1 MAGRIRT
8 DDVARVRDAAGIA
21 EVVGDHVT
29 LRPAGGGSLK
39 GLCPFHEERSPSFH
53 VTPAKG
59 LYHCFGCQ
67 VGGDVIDFLERIE
80 HLTFQEAVEK
90 LAARFGIELQY
101 EETSTGARRPQG
113 ERTRLLEAH
122 RVAAAY
128 YAEQLGSAEAVVGRR
143 FLDERGF
150 DADAAAHFGV
160 GFAPNSWDALTRH
173 LRSKGFSDR
182 ELTVGGL
189 SKEGQRG
196 LIDRFR
202 GRLVWPIR
210 DITGDVIGFGARKL
224 LDDDQGPKYLNTSET
239 PIYRKGQ
246 VLYGIDLAKRAISQ
260 QRKAVIVEGYTDV
273 MACHLAGVETA
284 IATCGTAF
292 GTDHIK
298 VLRRLLMDNDTFGG
312 QVIFTF
318 DGDAAGQKAAMRAFA
333 DDQRFVAQTFVAVEP
348 NGLDPC
354 ELRQKQGDAAVASL
368 VDKSVPLFEFAIR
381 SVLAGHDL
389 DQPAGRVAALR
400 AAAPVVAQ
408 IRDQSLRPEYARSLA
423 GWLGMEVKPV
433 LDAVSQAHR
442 SVKQQSRK
450 PTAPA
455 RGDEGATAT
464 AQATAKPSVPRPEPG
479 DRRLTGPRELL
490 KLAVQHPARLD
501 ASFDELPADLFG
513 HPAYIEVRRTIESA
527 GGVAK
532 ADQHWLNRLSDAAS
546 DDTVRSILNELAVEP
561 IQVEEVALDRYATE
575 QLGRARER
583 VLTLQ
588 IDQLRS
594 RMQRLESEDPGAHAE
609 VFGELVTLEAARRK
623 IHEESFGV
631 D

>member
-1 MAGRIRT
+1 MAGRIRN
-8 DDVARVRDAAGIA
+8 DDVARVRDMAGIA

-90 LAARFGIELQY
+90 LAGRFGVDLRY
-101 EETSTGARRPQG
+101 EDSGAGPRRPQG

-122 RVAAAY
+122 KAAAAY
-128 YAEQLGSAEAVVGRR
+128 YAEQLTSAEAVVGRQ

-150 DADAAAHFGV
+150 DAAAAAHFGV

-173 LRSKGFSDR
+173 LRSKGFTDR

-196 LIDRFR
+196 MIDRFR

-210 DITGDVIGFGARKL
+210 DITGETIGFGARKL
-224 LDDDQGPKYLNTSET
+224 LEEDQGPKYLNTSET
-239 PIYRKGQ
+239 PIYRKSQ
-246 VLYGIDLAKRAISQ
+246 VLYGIDLAKRSIAQ

-273 MACHLAGVETA
+273 MACHLAGIETA

-292 GTDHIK
+292 GGDHVKI
-298 VLRRLLMDNDTFGG
+298 LRRLLMDNDTFGG

-318 DGDAAGQKAAMRAFA
+318 DGDAAGKKAAMRAFE
-333 DDQRFVAQTFVAVEP
+333 DDQRFVAQTFVAVESH
-348 NGLDPC
+348 GLDPC
-354 ELRQKQGDAAVASL
+354 ELRQKQGDAAVAAL
-368 VDKSVPLFEFAIR
+368 VDKPVPLFEFAIR
-381 SVLAGHDL
+381 SVLSGHDL
-389 DQPAGRVAALR
+389 EQPAGRVAALR
-400 AAAPVVAQ
+400 AAAPLVAQ

-423 GWLGMEVKPV
+423 GWLGLEVKPV
-433 LDAVSQAHR
+433 QDAVTQAHR
-442 SVKQQSRK
+442 ALKQQPRPSASARSGEGE
-450 PTAPA
+450 PGADAPKA
-455 RGDEGATAT
+455 
-464 AQATAKPSVPRPEPG
+464 VPRPDPQ
-479 DRRLTGPRELL
+479 DRRLAGPRELL
-490 KLAVQHPARLD
+490 KLAVQHPDKLD
-501 ASFDELPADLFG
+501 ATFDELPANMFS
-513 HPAYIEVRRTIESA
+513 HPAYVQVRSIIGTV
-527 GGVAK
+527 GGVASED
-532 ADQHWLNRLSDAAS
+532 ASWMQRLSDAAP
-546 DDTVRSILNELAVEP
+546 DDSVRSVINELAVEP
-561 IQVEEVALDRYATE
+561 IQVDESTLDRYARE

-588 IDQLRS
+588 IDELRS
-594 RMQRLESEDPGAHAE
+594 KMQRLESEDPAAHSA
-609 VFGELVTLEAARRK
+609 VFADLVTLEAKRRK
-623 IHEESFGV
+623 IHDDSLGDE
-631 D
+631 

>member
-1 MAGRIRT
+1 MAGRIRN
-8 DDVARVRDAAGIA
+8 DDVARVRDMAGIA

-90 LAARFGIELQY
+90 LAARFGVELHY
-101 EETSTGARRPQG
+101 EETGGGPRRPQG

-122 RVAAAY
+122 RAAAAF
-128 YAEQLGSAEAVVGRR
+128 YAEQLSGPEAVVGRR

-150 DADAAAHFGV
+150 DAAAAAHFGV
-160 GFAPNSWDALTRH
+160 GVAPNTWDALTRH
-173 LRSKGFSDR
+173 LRTKGFTDR

-210 DITGDVIGFGARKL
+210 DISGDVIGFGARKL
-224 LDDDQGPKYLNTSET
+224 LDEDQGPKYLNTPET
-239 PIYRKGQ
+239 PIYRKSQ

-260 QRKAVIVEGYTDV
+260 QRRAVIVEGYTDV

-284 IATCGTAF
+284 VATCGTAF
-292 GTDHIK
+292 GSDHIK

-312 QVIFTF
+312 QVVFTF
-318 DGDAAGQKAAMRAFA
+318 DGDAAGQKAAMRAFE

-348 NGLDPC
+348 HGLDPC
-354 ELRQKQGDAAVASL
+354 ELRQQHGDDAVKNL
-368 VDKSVPLFEFAIR
+368 VDKPVPLFEFAIR
-381 SVLAGHDL
+381 SVLSGHDL
-389 DQPAGRVAALR
+389 NQPAGRVAALR

-408 IRDQSLRPEYARSLA
+408 IRDHSLRPEYARSLA

-433 LDAVSQAHR
+433 IDAVGQAHR
-442 SVKQQSRK
+442 AQKQRHAASGSATSV
-450 PTAPA
+450 PA
-455 RGDEGATAT
+455 AEAGQP
-464 AQATAKPSVPRPEPG
+464 QAVPRPDPHE
-479 DRRLTGPRELL
+479 RRLAGPRELL
-490 KLAVQHPARLD
+490 KLAVQYPERLD
-501 ASFDELPADLFG
+501 ASFDELPAGMFS
-513 HPAYIEVRRTIESA
+513 HPAYVQVRTTIATA
-527 GGVAK
+527 GGVATVDD
-532 ADQHWLNRLSDAAS
+532 AWMHRLTDAAP
-546 DDTVRSILNELAVEP
+546 DDSVRSILNELAVEP
-561 IQVEEVALDRYATE
+561 IQVAESALDRYARE

-583 VLTLQ
+583 VLSLK
-588 IDQLRS
+588 IDELRS
-594 RMQRLESEDPGAHAE
+594 RMQRLESEDPQAHGE
-609 VFGELVTLEAARRK
+609 VFGELVALEAQRRQ
-623 IHEESFGV
+623 IREESFGG

>member
-1 MAGRIRT
+1 MAGRIRN
-8 DDVARVRDAAGIA
+8 DDVARVRDMAGIA

-90 LAARFGIELQY
+90 LAARFGIELRY
-101 EETSTGARRPQG
+101 EDSGAGPRRPQG

-122 RVAAAY
+122 KAAAAY
-128 YAEQLGSAEAVVGRR
+128 YAEQLSSPEAVVGRQ

-150 DADAAAHFGV
+150 DAAAAAHFGV

-196 LIDRFR
+196 MIDRFR

-210 DITGDVIGFGARKL
+210 DITGETIGFGARKL
-224 LDDDQGPKYLNTSET
+224 LEDDQGPKYLNTAET
-239 PIYRKGQ
+239 PIYRKSQ
-246 VLYGIDLAKRAISQ
+246 VLYGIDLAKRAIAQ

-273 MACHLAGVETA
+273 MACHLAGIETA

-292 GTDHIK
+292 GGDHIK
-298 VLRRLLMDNDTFGG
+298 ILRRLLMDNDTFGG

-318 DGDAAGQKAAMRAFA
+318 DGDAAGQKAAMRAFE
-333 DDQRFVAQTFVAVEP
+333 DDQRFVAQTFVAVEQ

-354 ELRQKQGDAAVASL
+354 ELRQKHGDAAVVAL
-368 VDKSVPLFEFAIR
+368 VEKAVPLFEFAIR

-389 DQPAGRVAALR
+389 EQPAGRVAALR

-423 GWLGMEVKPV
+423 GWLGMEIKPV
-433 LDAVSQAHR
+433 QEAVSQANR
-442 SVKQQSRK
+442 SLKQQARQPVPQPASGE
-450 PTAPA
+450 TAAPA
-455 RGDEGATAT
+455 P
-464 AQATAKPSVPRPEPG
+464 QAVPRPDPN
-479 DRRLTGPRELL
+479 DRRLAGPRELL
-490 KLAVQHPARLD
+490 KLAVQHPGKLD
-501 ASFDELPADLFG
+501 ASFDELPADLFS
-513 HPAYIEVRRTIESA
+513 HPAYVQVRTIISTV
-527 GGVAK
+527 GGVSS
-532 ADQHWLNRLSDAAS
+532 ADTVWMNRLRDAAP
-546 DDTVRSILNELAVEP
+546 DDSVRSIINELAVEP
-561 IQVEEVALDRYATE
+561 IQVQEQTLDRYARE

-588 IDQLRS
+588 IDELRS
-594 RMQRLESEDPGAHAE
+594 KMQRLESEDPAAHAA
-609 VFGELVTLEAARRK
+609 VFAELVSLEAQRRQ
-623 IHEESFGV
+623 IREESFGGE
-631 D
+631 

>member
-1 MAGRIRT
+1 MAGRIRP
-8 DDVARVRDAAGIA
+8 DDIARVRDAAGIA

-90 LAARFGIELQY
+90 LAARFNVELHY
-101 EETSTGARRPQG
+101 EETSTGSRRPQG

-122 RVAAAY
+122 RVAAQF
-128 YAEQLGSAEAVVGRR
+128 YADQLQGPEAVVGRR

-150 DADAAAHFGV
+150 DAAAAAHFGV
-160 GFAPNSWDALTRH
+160 GYAPNSWDALTKH
-173 LRSKGFSDR
+173 LRGKGFTDR

-189 SKEGQRG
+189 AKEGQRG

-202 GRLVWPIR
+202 GRLMWPIR
-210 DITGDVIGFGARKL
+210 DITGDTIGFGARRL
-224 LDDDQGPKYLNTSET
+224 LDDDQGPKYLNTPES
-239 PIYRKGQ
+239 PIYRKSQ

-260 QRKAVIVEGYTDV
+260 QRKAVVVEGYTDV

-292 GTDHIK
+292 GSDHIK
-298 VLRRLLMDNDTFGG
+298 LPRRLLMDSDTFGG
-312 QVIFTF
+312 QVVFTF
-318 DGDAAGQKAAMRAFA
+318 DGDAAGRKAAMRAFA
-333 DDQRFVAQTFVAVEP
+333 DEQRFVAQTFVAVEP
-348 NGLDPC
+348 HGLDPC
-354 ELRQKQGDAAVASL
+354 ELRQQQGDAAVAAL
-368 VDKSVPLFEFAIR
+368 VDRPVPLFEFAIR
-381 SVLAGHDL
+381 SVLAEHDL
-389 DQPAGRVAALR
+389 EQPAGRVAALR

-423 GWLGMEVKPV
+423 GWLGMEVPPV
-433 LDAVSQAHR
+433 LDAVAQAHR
-442 SVKQQSRK
+442 QLKQRPTQSG
-450 PTAPA
+450 AASAEPA
-455 RGDEGATAT
+455 STTPQG
-464 AQATAKPSVPRPEPG
+464 VPRPDPS
-479 DRRLTGPRELL
+479 DRRLVGPRELL
-490 KLAVQHPARLD
+490 KLAVQQPSVVGAG
-501 ASFDELPADLFG
+501 FDELPAELFG
-513 HPAYIEVRRTIESA
+513 HPGYVAVCNAIIAA
-527 GGVAK
+527 GGVSS
-532 ADQHWLNRLSDAAS
+532 ADGQWLPRVSAAAA
-546 DDTVRSILNELAVEP
+546 DDSVRSLVTELAVEP
-561 IQVEEVALDRYATE
+561 IQVSDAALDRYAKE

-583 VLTLQ
+583 VLTRR
-588 IDQLRS
+588 IEELRS
-594 RMQRLESEDPGAHAE
+594 RMQRLESEDPVAQAE
-609 VFGELVTLEAARRK
+609 VFGELVDLENQRRK

>member
-1 MAGRIRT
+1 MAGRIRN
-8 DDVARVRDAAGIA
+8 DDVARVRDMAGIA

-90 LAARFGIELQY
+90 LAGRFGIELRY
-101 EETSTGARRPQG
+101 EETGAGPRRPQG

-122 RVAAAY
+122 RAAASY
-128 YAEQLGSAEAVVGRR
+128 YAEQLTSAEAVVGRQ

-150 DADAAAHFGV
+150 DAAAAAHFGV

-173 LRSKGFSDR
+173 LRSKGFTDR

-210 DITGDVIGFGARKL
+210 DITGETIGFGARKL
-224 LDDDQGPKYLNTSET
+224 LEDDQGPKYLNTSET
-239 PIYRKGQ
+239 PIYRKSQ
-246 VLYGIDLAKRAISQ
+246 VLYGIDLAKRAIAQ

-273 MACHLAGVETA
+273 MACHLAGIETA

-292 GTDHIK
+292 GGDHVKI
-298 VLRRLLMDNDTFGG
+298 LRRLLMDNDTFGG

-318 DGDAAGQKAAMRAFA
+318 DGDAAGQKAAMRAFE

-354 ELRQKQGDAAVASL
+354 ELRQKQGDAAVAAL
-368 VDKSVPLFEFAIR
+368 VDRPVPLFEFAIR
-381 SVLAGHDL
+381 SVLSGHDL
-389 DQPAGRVAALR
+389 EQPAGRVAALR

-433 LDAVSQAHR
+433 QDAVTQANR
-442 SVKQQSRK
+442 ALKQQSRQPAQTSPSAEK
-450 PTAPA
+450 AGPVAP
-455 RGDEGATAT
+455 
-464 AQATAKPSVPRPEPG
+464 QAVPRPDPH
-479 DRRLTGPRELL
+479 DRGLAGPRELL
-490 KLAVQHPARLD
+490 KLAVQHPDKLD
-501 ASFDELPADLFG
+501 ATFDELPASLFS
-513 HPAYIEVRRTIESA
+513 HPAYVQVRKIIATA
-527 GGVAK
+527 GGVAS
-532 ADQHWLNRLSDAAS
+532 ADSGWMRRLSEAAP
-546 DDTVRSILNELAVEP
+546 DDSVRSVINELAVEP
-561 IQVEEVALDRYATE
+561 IQVAEVTLDRYARE

-588 IDQLRS
+588 IDELRS
-594 RMQRLESEDPGAHAE
+594 RMQRLESEDPAGHAA
-609 VFGELVTLEAARRK
+609 VFAELVELEAKRRR
-623 IHEESFGV
+623 IREDSFGGE
-631 D
+631 

>member
-1 MAGRIRT
+1 MAGRIRN
-8 DDVARVRDAAGIA
+8 DDVARVRDMAGIA

-90 LAARFGIELQY
+90 LAGRFGVDLRY
-101 EETSTGARRPQG
+101 EDSGAGPRRPQG

-122 RVAAAY
+122 KAAAAY
-128 YAEQLGSAEAVVGRR
+128 YAEQLTSAEAVVGRQ

-150 DADAAAHFGV
+150 DAAAAAHFGV

-173 LRSKGFSDR
+173 LRSKGFTDR

-196 LIDRFR
+196 MIDRFR

-210 DITGDVIGFGARKL
+210 DITGETIGFGARKL
-224 LDDDQGPKYLNTSET
+224 LEDDQGPKYLNTSET
-239 PIYRKGQ
+239 PIYRKSQ
-246 VLYGIDLAKRAISQ
+246 VLYGIDLAKRSIAQ

-273 MACHLAGVETA
+273 MACHLAGIETA

-292 GTDHIK
+292 GGDHVKI
-298 VLRRLLMDNDTFGG
+298 LRRLLMDNDTFGG
-312 QVIFTF
+312 QVVFTF
-318 DGDAAGQKAAMRAFA
+318 DGDAAGKKAAMRAFE

-348 NGLDPC
+348 HGLDPC
-354 ELRQKQGDAAVASL
+354 ELRQKQGDAAVAAL
-368 VDKSVPLFEFAIR
+368 VDKPVPLFEFAIR
-381 SVLAGHDL
+381 SVLSGHDL
-389 DQPAGRVAALR
+389 EQPAGRVAALR
-400 AAAPVVAQ
+400 AAAPLVAQ

-423 GWLGMEVKPV
+423 GWLGMEVRPV
-433 LDAVSQAHR
+433 QDAVTQAHR
-442 SVKQQSRK
+442 ALKQQPRPSNSARSGEGE
-450 PTAPA
+450 PSADAPKA
-455 RGDEGATAT
+455 
-464 AQATAKPSVPRPEPG
+464 VPRPDPQ
-479 DRRLTGPRELL
+479 DRRLAGPRELL
-490 KLAVQHPARLD
+490 KLAVQHPGKLD
-501 ASFDELPADLFG
+501 STFDELPANMFS
-513 HPAYIEVRRTIESA
+513 HPAYVQVRSIIGTV
-527 GGVAK
+527 GGVASE
-532 ADQHWLNRLSDAAS
+532 DSTWMQRLSDAAP
-546 DDTVRSILNELAVEP
+546 DDSVRSVINELAVEP
-561 IQVEEVALDRYATE
+561 IQVDESTLDRYARE

-588 IDQLRS
+588 IDELRS
-594 RMQRLESEDPGAHAE
+594 RMQRLESEDPVAYSA
-609 VFGELVTLEAARRK
+609 VFADLVELEAKRRK
-623 IHEESFGV
+623 IHDDSLGGE
-631 D
+631 

>member
-1 MAGRIRT
+1 MAGRIRP

-90 LAARFGIELQY
+90 LAARFGVELQY

-122 RVAAAY
+122 RLAADF
-128 YAEQLGSAEAVVGRR
+128 YAGELQSPEAVVGRR

-150 DADAAAHFGV
+150 DAAAAAHFGV

-173 LRSKGFSDR
+173 LRAKGFTDR

-189 SKEGQRG
+189 AKEGQRG

-210 DITGDVIGFGARKL
+210 DISGDTIGFGARKL
-224 LDDDQGPKYLNTSET
+224 LEDDQGPKYLNTAET
-239 PIYRKGQ
+239 PIYRKSQ
-246 VLYGIDLAKRAISQ
+246 VLYGIDLAKRAIAQ

-292 GTDHIK
+292 GGDHVK
-298 VLRRLLMDNDTFGG
+298 VLRRLLMDSDTFGG
-312 QVIFTF
+312 QVVFTF
-318 DGDAAGQKAAMRAFA
+318 DGDAAGKKAAMRAFA
-333 DDQRFVAQTFVAVEP
+333 DDQRFVSQTFVAVEP

-354 ELRQKQGDAAVASL
+354 ELRQQQGDGAVVAL
-368 VDKSVPLFEFAIR
+368 VEKPVPLFEFAIR
-381 SVLAGHDL
+381 SVLTEHDL
-389 DQPAGRVAALR
+389 EQPAGRVAALR

-408 IRDQSLRPEYARSLA
+408 IRDRSLRPEYARSLA
-423 GWLGMEVKPV
+423 GWLGMEVQPV

-442 SVKQQSRK
+442 QLKQRPEAKATTSD
-450 PTAPA
+450 PA
-455 RGDEGATAT
+455 ETGAA
-464 AQATAKPSVPRPEPG
+464 AKQGVPRPDPA
-479 DRRLTGPRELL
+479 DRRLVGPRELL
-490 KLAVQHPARLD
+490 KLAVQYPTKVGA
-501 ASFDELPADLFG
+501 AFDELPADLFG
-513 HPAYIEVRRTIESA
+513 HPGYVAVCQAINEV
-527 GGVAK
+527 GGVASG
-532 ADQHWLNRLSDAAS
+532 ADRWMSRLSDAAP
-546 DDTVRSILNELAVEP
+546 DDSVRSLINELAVDP
-561 IQVEEVALDRYATE
+561 IQVPESALDRYARE

-583 VLTLQ
+583 VLTKQ
-588 IDQLRS
+588 IEELRS
-594 RMQRLESEDPGAHAE
+594 RMQRLQTEDPAAQGE
-609 VFGELVTLEAARRK
+609 VFSQLVTLEGERRK

>member
-1 MAGRIRT
+1 MAGRIRP

-90 LAARFGIELQY
+90 LAARFGIDLQY

-122 RVAAAY
+122 RVAAQF
-128 YAEQLGSAEAVVGRR
+128 YAEQLQSPEAVVGRR

-150 DADAAAHFGV
+150 DAAAAAHFGV

-173 LRSKGFSDR
+173 LRSKGFTDR
-182 ELTVGGL
+182 ELTVGGI

-210 DITGDVIGFGARKL
+210 DITGDTIGFGARKL
-224 LDDDQGPKYLNTSET
+224 LDEDQGPKYLNTAET
-239 PIYRKGQ
+239 PIYRKSQ

-292 GTDHIK
+292 GADHVK
-298 VLRRLLMDNDTFGG
+298 VLRRLLMDSDTFGG
-312 QVIFTF
+312 QVVFTF
-318 DGDAAGQKAAMRAFA
+318 DGDAAGKKAAMRAFA
-333 DDQRFVAQTFVAVEP
+333 DDQRFVSQTFVAVEP

-354 ELRQKQGDAAVASL
+354 ELRQKEGDGAVVAL
-368 VDKSVPLFEFAIR
+368 VEKPVPLFEFAIR
-381 SVLAGHDL
+381 SALAEHNL
-389 DQPAGRVAALR
+389 EQPAGRVAALH

-423 GWLGMEVKPV
+423 GWLGMEVQPV

-442 SVKQQSRK
+442 QLKQRRA
-450 PTAPA
+450 APA
-455 RGDEGATAT
+455 AAASGPPNAQTGAQTI
-464 AQATAKPSVPRPEPG
+464 PRPDPA
-479 DRRLTGPRELL
+479 DRRLVGPRELL
-490 KLAVQHPARLD
+490 KLAVQYPAKVGV
-501 ASFDELPADLFG
+501 AFDELPAELFG
-513 HPAYIEVRRTIESA
+513 HSGYVAVCQTIIDV
-527 GGVAK
+527 GGVASGP
-532 ADQHWLNRLSDAAS
+532 DRWMSRLSAAAA
-546 DDTVRSILNELAVEP
+546 DDGVRSLINELAVDP
-561 IQVEEVALDRYATE
+561 IQVPENALDRYARE

-583 VLTLQ
+583 VLTKQ
-588 IDQLRS
+588 IEELRS
-594 RMQRLESEDPGAHAE
+594 RMQRLQTEDPAAQSD
-609 VFGELVTLEAARRK
+609 VFSQLVTLEGERRK

>member
-1 MAGRIRT
+1 MAGRIRN
-8 DDVARVRDAAGIA
+8 DDVARVRDMAGIA

-90 LAARFGIELQY
+90 LAARFGVELRY
-101 EETSTGARRPQG
+101 EDSGAGPRRPQG

-122 RVAAAY
+122 KAAAAFY
-128 YAEQLGSAEAVVGRR
+128 SEQLSSAEAVVGRQ

-150 DADAAAHFGV
+150 DAAAAAHFGV

-173 LRSKGFSDR
+173 LRGMGFTDR

-196 LIDRFR
+196 MIDRFR

-210 DITGDVIGFGARKL
+210 DITGETIGFGARKL
-224 LDDDQGPKYLNTSET
+224 LEDDQGPKYLNTAET
-239 PIYRKGQ
+239 PIYRKSQ
-246 VLYGIDLAKRAISQ
+246 VLYGIDLAKRAIAQ

-273 MACHLAGVETA
+273 MACHLSGIETA

-292 GTDHIK
+292 GADHVKI
-298 VLRRLLMDNDTFGG
+298 LRRLLMDNDTFGG
-312 QVIFTF
+312 QVVFTF
-318 DGDAAGQKAAMRAFA
+318 DGDAAGQKAAMRAFE

-354 ELRQKQGDAAVASL
+354 ELRQKHGDAAVVAL
-368 VDKSVPLFEFAIR
+368 VDKPVPLFEFAIR
-381 SVLAGHDL
+381 SVLSGHDL
-389 DQPAGRVAALR
+389 EQPAGRVAALR

-423 GWLGMEVKPV
+423 GWLGMEIKPV
-433 LDAVSQAHR
+433 QDAVSQANR
-442 SVKQQSRK
+442 ALKQQARQPVPQAASGETVP
-450 PTAPA
+450 PTP
-455 RGDEGATAT
+455 
-464 AQATAKPSVPRPEPG
+464 QSVPRPDPSE
-479 DRRLTGPRELL
+479 RRLAGPRELL
-490 KLAVQHPARLD
+490 KLAVQHPSKLD
-501 ASFDELPADLFG
+501 ATFDELPADLFS
-513 HPAYIEVRRTIESA
+513 HPAYVQVKTIIA
-527 GGVAK
+527 TIGGVASEDGK
-532 ADQHWLNRLSDAAS
+532 WMQRLAEAAP
-546 DDTVRSILNELAVEP
+546 DDSVRSVINELAVEP
-561 IQVEEVALDRYATE
+561 IQVEESALDRYTRE
-575 QLGRARER
+575 QLGRARAR

-588 IDQLRS
+588 IDELRS
-594 RMQRLESEDPGAHAE
+594 KMQRLESEDPAAHAA
-609 VFGELVTLEAARRK
+609 VFAELVGLEAQRRQ
-623 IHEESFGV
+623 IREESVGG

>member
-8 DDVARVRDAAGIA
+8 DDVVRVRDAAGIA

-128 YAEQLGSAEAVVGRR
+128 YSEQLGSAEAVVGRR

-202 GRLVWPIR
+202 GRLMWPIR

-224 LDDDQGPKYLNTSET
+224 LEDDQGPKYLNTSET

-442 SVKQQSRK
+442 SVKQQSRQ
-450 PTAPA
+450 PAPQV
-455 RGDEGATAT
+455 RGDESGAAT
-464 AQATAKPSVPRPEPG
+464 AQPSMPRPEPG
-479 DRRLTGPRELL
+479 DRRLAGPRELL
-490 KLAVQHPARLD
+490 KLAVQHPGRLD
-501 ASFDELPADLFG
+501 VSFDELPADLFG

-532 ADQHWLNRLSDAAS
+532 ADQQWLNRLSDAAS

-561 IQVEEVALDRYATE
+561 IQVEEAALDRYATE

-583 VLTLQ
+583 VLTLK

-594 RMQRLESEDPGAHAE
+594 RMQRLESEDPGAHSE

>member
-1 MAGRIRT
+1 MAGRIRP

-122 RVAAAY
+122 RVAAQF
-128 YAEQLGSAEAVVGRR
+128 YAEQLQSPEAVVGRR

-150 DADAAAHFGV
+150 DAAAATHFGV

-173 LRSKGFSDR
+173 LRGKGFTDR
-182 ELTVGGL
+182 ELTVGGI

-210 DITGDVIGFGARKL
+210 DITGDTIGFGARKL
-224 LDDDQGPKYLNTSET
+224 LDEDQGPKYLNTAET
-239 PIYRKGQ
+239 PIYRKSQ

-284 IATCGTAF
+284 IATCGTSF
-292 GTDHIK
+292 GAEHVK
-298 VLRRLLMDNDTFGG
+298 VLRRLLMDSDTFGG
-312 QVIFTF
+312 QVVFTF
-318 DGDAAGQKAAMRAFA
+318 DGDAAGKKAAMRAFA
-333 DDQRFVAQTFVAVEP
+333 DDQRFVSQTFVAVEP

-354 ELRQKQGDAAVASL
+354 ELRQKEGDGAVVAL
-368 VDKSVPLFEFAIR
+368 VDKPVPLFEFAIR
-381 SVLAGHDL
+381 SALAEHDL
-389 DQPAGRVAALR
+389 EQPAGRVAALR

-423 GWLGMEVKPV
+423 GWLGMEVQPV

-442 SVKQQSRK
+442 QLKQRR
-450 PTAPA
+450 PA
-455 RGDEGATAT
+455 SAAAVSDSASTQTGSQG
-464 AQATAKPSVPRPEPG
+464 VPRPDPA
-479 DRRLTGPRELL
+479 DRRLVGPRELL
-490 KLAVQHPARLD
+490 KLAVQYPAKVGI
-501 ASFDELPADLFG
+501 AFDELPADLFG
-513 HPAYIEVRRTIESA
+513 HPGYVAVCLTIIEV
-527 GGVAK
+527 GGVASGS
-532 ADQHWLNRLSDAAS
+532 DRWMSRLSDAAA
-546 DDTVRSILNELAVEP
+546 DDSVRSLINELAVDP
-561 IQVEEVALDRYATE
+561 IQVPENALDRYARE

-583 VLTLQ
+583 VLTKQ
-588 IDQLRS
+588 IEELRS
-594 RMQRLESEDPGAHAE
+594 RMQRLQTEDPAAQSE
-609 VFGELVTLEAARRK
+609 VFSRLVTLEGERRK

>member
-1 MAGRIRT
+1 MAGRIRP

-90 LAARFGIELQY
+90 LAARFGVELRY

-122 RVAAAY
+122 RAAAEFY
-128 YAEQLGSAEAVVGRR
+128 EEQLQSAEAVVGRR

-150 DADAAAHFGV
+150 DAAAAARFGV
-160 GFAPNSWDALTRH
+160 GFAPNSWEALTRH
-173 LRSKGFSDR
+173 LRGRGFNDH

-189 SKEGQRG
+189 SREGQRG
-196 LIDRFR
+196 MIDRFR
-202 GRLVWPIR
+202 GRLMWPIR

-224 LDDDQGPKYLNTSET
+224 LEDDQGPKYLNTAET
-239 PIYRKGQ
+239 PIYRKSQ
-246 VLYGIDLAKRAISQ
+246 VLYGIDLAKRSISQ

-273 MACHLAGVETA
+273 MACHLAGVEAA

-292 GTDHIK
+292 GVEHIK

-312 QVIFTF
+312 QVVFTF

-354 ELRQKQGDAAVASL
+354 ELRQKQGDGAVVAL
-368 VDKSVPLFEFAIR
+368 VEKPVPLFEFAIR
-381 SVLAGHDL
+381 SVLAEHDL

-408 IRDQSLRPEYARSLA
+408 IRDRSLRPEYARSLA
-423 GWLGMEVKPV
+423 GWLGMEVSPV

-442 SVKQQSRK
+442 QVKQQRRPADSTTSDSAASAVSK
-450 PTAPA
+450 PT
-455 RGDEGATAT
+455 G
-464 AQATAKPSVPRPEPG
+464 VPRPDPA
-479 DRRLTGPRELL
+479 DRRLVGPRELL
-490 KLAVQHPARLD
+490 KLAVQYPMKVD
-501 ASFDELPADLFG
+501 AAFDDLAPELFG
-513 HPAYIEVRRTIESA
+513 HPGYVAVCQTIVDA
-527 GGVAK
+527 GGVAS
-532 ADQHWLNRLSDAAS
+532 ANDRWLSRLASVAS
-546 DDTVRSILNELAVEP
+546 DDSLRSIINELAVEP
-561 IQVEEVALDRYATE
+561 IQVPTTALDRYARE

-583 VLTLQ
+583 VLTKQ
-588 IDQLRS
+588 IEELRS
-594 RMQRLESEDPGAHAE
+594 KMQRLASEDPAAQAD
-609 VFGELVTLEAARRK
+609 VFSQLVVLEGKRRK

>member
-1 MAGRIRT
+1 MAGRIRN
-8 DDVARVRDAAGIA
+8 DDVARVRDLAGIA

-90 LAARFGIELQY
+90 LAGRFGIELHY
-101 EETSTGARRPQG
+101 EDSGAGPRRPQG

-122 RVAAAY
+122 KAAAAY
-128 YAEQLGSAEAVVGRR
+128 YSEQLSSAEAVVGRQ

-150 DADAAAHFGV
+150 DAAAAAHFGV

-173 LRSKGFSDR
+173 LRSKGFTDR

-210 DITGDVIGFGARKL
+210 DITGETIGFGARKL
-224 LDDDQGPKYLNTSET
+224 LEDDQGPKYLNTSET
-239 PIYRKGQ
+239 PIYRKSQ
-246 VLYGIDLAKRAISQ
+246 VLYGIDLAKRAIAQ

-292 GTDHIK
+292 GGDHVKI
-298 VLRRLLMDNDTFGG
+298 LRRLLMDNDTFGG

-318 DGDAAGQKAAMRAFA
+318 DGDAAGKKAAMRAFE

-354 ELRQKQGDAAVASL
+354 ELRQKRGDAAVAAL
-368 VDKSVPLFEFAIR
+368 VDRPVPLFEFAIR
-381 SVLAGHDL
+381 SVLSAHDL
-389 DQPAGRVAALR
+389 EQPAGRVAALR

-433 LDAVSQAHR
+433 QDAVMQANR
-442 SVKQQSRK
+442 ALKQQSRQ
-450 PTAPA
+450 PAQQVAPGNETESA
-455 RGDEGATAT
+455 AP
-464 AQATAKPSVPRPEPG
+464 QAVPRPDPN
-479 DRRLTGPRELL
+479 DRRLVGPRELL
-490 KLAVQHPARLD
+490 KLAVQHPDKLD
-501 ASFDELPADLFG
+501 ASFDELPASLFS
-513 HPAYIEVRRTIESA
+513 HPAYVQVRKTMAAA
-527 GGVAK
+527 GGVAG
-532 ADQHWLNRLSDAAS
+532 ADDGWMRRLSESAS
-546 DDTVRSILNELAVEP
+546 DDSVRSVINELAVEP
-561 IQVEEVALDRYATE
+561 IQVSELALDRYARE

-588 IDQLRS
+588 IDELRS
-594 RMQRLESEDPGAHAE
+594 KMQRLESEDPEAHSA
-609 VFGELVTLEAARRK
+609 VFAELVDLEARRRK
-623 IHEESFGV
+623 IREDSFGGE
-631 D
+631 

>member
-1 MAGRIRT
+1 MAGRIRN
-8 DDVARVRDAAGIA
+8 DDVARVRDMAGIA

-90 LAARFGIELQY
+90 LAGRFGIELRY
-101 EETSTGARRPQG
+101 EDSGAGPRRPQG

-122 RVAAAY
+122 KAASAY
-128 YAEQLGSAEAVVGRR
+128 YSEQLSSAEAVVGRQ

-150 DADAAAHFGV
+150 DAAAAAHFGV

-173 LRSKGFSDR
+173 LRSKGFTDR

-196 LIDRFR
+196 MIDRFR

-210 DITGDVIGFGARKL
+210 DITGETIGFGARKL
-224 LDDDQGPKYLNTSET
+224 LEDDQGPKYLNTAET
-239 PIYRKGQ
+239 PIYRKSQ
-246 VLYGIDLAKRAISQ
+246 VLYGIDLAKRAIAQ

-292 GTDHIK
+292 GGDHVKI
-298 VLRRLLMDNDTFGG
+298 LRRLLMDNDTFGG

-318 DGDAAGQKAAMRAFA
+318 DGDAAGRKAAMRAFE

-354 ELRQKQGDAAVASL
+354 ELRQKQGDAAVAAL
-368 VDKSVPLFEFAIR
+368 VDRPVPLFEFAIR
-381 SVLAGHDL
+381 GVLSGHDL
-389 DQPAGRVAALR
+389 EQPAGRIAALR

-433 LDAVSQAHR
+433 QEAVTQANR
-442 SVKQQSRK
+442 ALKQQSRQ
-450 PTAPA
+450 PTQQSAAAGDAEPAP
-455 RGDEGATAT
+455 
-464 AQATAKPSVPRPEPG
+464 QAVPRPDPQE
-479 DRRLTGPRELL
+479 RRLAGPRELL
-490 KLAVQHPARLD
+490 KLAVQHPDKLD
-501 ASFDELPADLFG
+501 GSFDELSAGLFS
-513 HPAYIEVRRTIESA
+513 HPAYVQVRKIIATA
-527 GGVAK
+527 GGVVS
-532 ADQHWLNRLSDAAS
+532 ADASWMRRLSEAAP
-546 DDTVRSILNELAVEP
+546 DDSVRSVINELAVEP
-561 IQVEEVALDRYATE
+561 IQVADGTLDRYARE

-588 IDQLRS
+588 IDELRS
-594 RMQRLESEDPGAHAE
+594 KMQRLESQDPAAHSA
-609 VFGELVTLEAARRK
+609 VFAELVTLEAKRRK
-623 IHEESFGV
+623 IREDSLGG

>member
-1 MAGRIRT
+1 MAGRIRP
-8 DDVARVRDAAGIA
+8 DDVARVRDAAGIT

-29 LRPAGGGSLK
+29 LRPAGGGSFK

-90 LAARFGIELQY
+90 LAARFGVELRY
-101 EETSTGARRPQG
+101 EDTSTGARRPQG

-122 RVAAAY
+122 RAAAEF
-128 YAEQLGSAEAVVGRR
+128 YAEQLQSAEAVVGRR

-150 DADAAAHFGV
+150 DAAAAARFGV
-160 GFAPNSWDALTRH
+160 GYAPNSWDALTRH
-173 LRSKGFSDR
+173 LRGRGFNDR

-189 SKEGQRG
+189 SREGQRG

-224 LDDDQGPKYLNTSET
+224 LDDDQGPKYLNTAET
-239 PIYRKGQ
+239 PIYRKSQ
-246 VLYGIDLAKRAISQ
+246 VLYGIDLAKRAIAQ

-273 MACHLAGVETA
+273 MACHLAGVDTA

-292 GTDHIK
+292 GVDHIK

-312 QVIFTF
+312 QVVFTF

-354 ELRQKQGDAAVASL
+354 ELRQKQGDAAVVAL
-368 VDKSVPLFEFAIR
+368 VEKPVPLFEFAIR
-381 SVLAGHDL
+381 SVLAEHDL
-389 DQPAGRVAALR
+389 NQPAGRVAALR

-408 IRDQSLRPEYARSLA
+408 IRDRSLRPEYARSLA
-423 GWLGMEVKPV
+423 GWLGMEVPPV
-433 LDAVSQAHR
+433 LDAVAQAHR
-442 SVKQQSRK
+442 QQKQQRR
-450 PTAPA
+450 PTEAA
-455 RGDEGATAT
+455 ATDVAS
-464 AQATAKPSVPRPEPG
+464 ADPSKLQGVPRPDPA
-479 DRRLTGPRELL
+479 DRRLVGPREVL
-490 KLAVQHPARLD
+490 KLAVQYPAKVGE
-501 ASFDELPADLFG
+501 AFDGLTPDLFG
-513 HPAYIEVRRTIESA
+513 HPGYVAVCQTIVDA
-527 GGVAK
+527 GGVAS
-532 ADQHWLNRLSDAAS
+532 ANDRWLSRLATAAS
-546 DDTVRSILNELAVEP
+546 DDSVRSIINELAVEP
-561 IQVEEVALDRYATE
+561 IQVPDAALDRYARE

-583 VLTLQ
+583 VLTKQ
-588 IDQLRS
+588 IEELRS
-594 RMQRLESEDPGAHAE
+594 KMQRLETEDPAAQAD
-609 VFGELVTLEAARRK
+609 VFSQLVVLEGERRK

>member
-1 MAGRIRT
+1 MAGRIRN
-8 DDVARVRDAAGIA
+8 DDVARVRDLAGIA

-90 LAARFGIELQY
+90 LAGRFGVELRY
-101 EETSTGARRPQG
+101 EDSGAGPRRPQG

-122 RVAAAY
+122 KVAAAY
-128 YAEQLGSAEAVVGRR
+128 YAEQLSSAEAVVGRQ
-143 FLDERGF
+143 FLGERGF
-150 DADAAAHFGV
+150 DPAAAAHFGV

-173 LRSKGFSDR
+173 LRSQGFTDR

-210 DITGDVIGFGARKL
+210 DITGETIGFGARKL
-224 LDDDQGPKYLNTSET
+224 LEDDQGPKYLNTSET
-239 PIYRKGQ
+239 PIYRKSQ
-246 VLYGIDLAKRAISQ
+246 VLYGIDLAKRSIAQ

-273 MACHLAGVETA
+273 MACHLAGIETA

-292 GTDHIK
+292 GGDHVKI
-298 VLRRLLMDNDTFGG
+298 LRRLLMDNDTFGG
-312 QVIFTF
+312 QVVFTF
-318 DGDAAGQKAAMRAFA
+318 DGDAAGRKAAMRAFE

-348 NGLDPC
+348 HGLDPC
-354 ELRQKQGDAAVASL
+354 ELRQKQGDAAVAAL
-368 VDKSVPLFEFAIR
+368 VDKPVPLFEFAIR
-381 SVLAGHDL
+381 SVLSGHDL
-389 DQPAGRVAALR
+389 EQPTGRVAALR
-400 AAAPVVAQ
+400 AAAPLVAQ

-433 LDAVSQAHR
+433 QDAVTQAHR
-442 SVKQQSRK
+442 ALKQQVRSSS
-450 PTAPA
+450 P
-455 RGDEGATAT
+455 
-464 AQATAKPSVPRPEPG
+464 AKPADDGSASEAPKAVTRPDPA
-479 DRRLTGPRELL
+479 DRRLVGPRELL
-490 KLAVQHPARLD
+490 KLAVQHPDKLD
-501 ASFDELPADLFG
+501 GTFDELPANMFS
-513 HPAYIEVRRTIESA
+513 HPAYVQVRTIIGTV
-527 GGVAK
+527 GGVVS
-532 ADQHWLNRLSDAAS
+532 ADGTWMQRLSNAAP
-546 DDTVRSILNELAVEP
+546 DDSVRSVINELAVEP
-561 IQVEEVALDRYATE
+561 IQVAESTLDRYARE

-588 IDQLRS
+588 IDELRS
-594 RMQRLESEDPGAHAE
+594 KMQRLESEDPEAHSA
-609 VFGELVTLEAARRK
+609 VFAELVTLEAQRRK
-623 IHEESFGV
+623 IHEDSLGGE
-631 D
+631 

>member
-1 MAGRIRT
+1 MAGRIRP

-21 EVVGDHVT
+21 EVVADHVT

-122 RVAAAY
+122 RTAAAF
-128 YAEQLGSAEAVVGRR
+128 YAEQMQSPEAVVGRR

-150 DADAAAHFGV
+150 DAAAAAHFGV

-173 LRSKGFSDR
+173 LRGKGFTDR

-189 SKEGQRG
+189 AKEGQRG

-202 GRLVWPIR
+202 GRLIWPIR
-210 DITGDVIGFGARKL
+210 DISGDTIGFGARKL
-224 LDDDQGPKYLNTSET
+224 LEDDQGPKYLNTSET
-239 PIYRKGQ
+239 PIYRKSQ

-292 GTDHIK
+292 GADHVK
-298 VLRRLLMDNDTFGG
+298 VLRRLLMDSDTFGG
-312 QVIFTF
+312 QVVFTF
-318 DGDAAGQKAAMRAFA
+318 DGDAAGKKAAMRAFA

-354 ELRQKQGDAAVASL
+354 ELRQRQGDGAVVSL
-368 VDKSVPLFEFAIR
+368 VEKPVPLFEFAIR
-381 SVLAGHDL
+381 SVLGEHDL
-389 DQPAGRVAALR
+389 EQPAGRVAALR

-423 GWLGMEVKPV
+423 GWLGMEVQPV
-433 LDAVSQAHR
+433 VDAVSQAHR
-442 SVKQQSRK
+442 QLKQRPQTRS
-450 PTAPA
+450 
-455 RGDEGATAT
+455 TAT
-464 AQATAKPSVPRPEPG
+464 DGASAAPVASGVPRPDPA
-479 DRRLTGPRELL
+479 DRRLVGPRELL
-490 KLAVQHPARLD
+490 KLAVQYPTKVGA
-501 ASFDELPADLFG
+501 AFDRLPADLFG
-513 HPAYIEVRRTIESA
+513 HPGYVAVCQTIIDV
-527 GGVAK
+527 GGVASGP
-532 ADQHWLNRLSDAAS
+532 DQWMSRLSAAAP
-546 DDTVRSILNELAVEP
+546 DDSVRSILNELAVEP
-561 IQVEEVALDRYATE
+561 IQVPENAVDRYARE

-583 VLTLQ
+583 VLTKQ
-588 IDQLRS
+588 IEELRS
-594 RMQRLESEDPGAHAE
+594 RMQRLETEDPKAQSE
-609 VFGELVTLEAARRK
+609 VFAKLVTLEGERRK

>member
-1 MAGRIRT
+1 MAGRIRN
-8 DDVARVRDAAGIA
+8 DDVARVRDMAGIA

-90 LAARFGIELQY
+90 LAARFGVELRY
-101 EETSTGARRPQG
+101 EDSGAGPRRPQG

-122 RVAAAY
+122 KAAAAF
-128 YAEQLGSAEAVVGRR
+128 YAEQLGSAEAVVGRQ

-150 DADAAAHFGV
+150 DAAAAAHFGV

-173 LRSKGFSDR
+173 LRGMGFTDR

-196 LIDRFR
+196 MIDRFR

-210 DITGDVIGFGARKL
+210 DITGETIGFGARKL
-224 LDDDQGPKYLNTSET
+224 LEDDQGPKYLNTSET
-239 PIYRKGQ
+239 PIYRKSQ
-246 VLYGIDLAKRAISQ
+246 VLYGIDLAKRAIAQ

-273 MACHLAGVETA
+273 MACHLAGIETA

-292 GTDHIK
+292 GADHVKI
-298 VLRRLLMDNDTFGG
+298 LRRLLMDNDTFGG
-312 QVIFTF
+312 QVVFTF
-318 DGDAAGQKAAMRAFA
+318 DGDAAGQKAAMRAFE

-354 ELRQKQGDAAVASL
+354 ELRQKHGDAAVVAL
-368 VDKSVPLFEFAIR
+368 VDKPVPLFEFAIR
-381 SVLAGHDL
+381 SVLSGHDL
-389 DQPAGRVAALR
+389 EQPAGRVAALR

-423 GWLGMEVKPV
+423 GWLGMEIKPV
-433 LDAVSQAHR
+433 QDAVSQANR
-442 SVKQQSRK
+442 ALKQQARQPVPQAAAGETVP
-450 PTAPA
+450 PTP
-455 RGDEGATAT
+455 
-464 AQATAKPSVPRPEPG
+464 QSVPRPDPSE
-479 DRRLTGPRELL
+479 RRLAGPRELL
-490 KLAVQHPARLD
+490 KLAVQHPGKLD
-501 ASFDELPADLFG
+501 ATFDELPADLFS
-513 HPAYIEVRRTIESA
+513 HPAYVQVKTIIA
-527 GGVAK
+527 TIGGVASEDGK
-532 ADQHWLNRLSDAAS
+532 WMQRLAEAAP
-546 DDTVRSILNELAVEP
+546 DDSVRSVINELAVEP
-561 IQVEEVALDRYATE
+561 IQVEAQALDRYARE
-575 QLGRARER
+575 QLGRARAR

-588 IDQLRS
+588 IDELRS
-594 RMQRLESEDPGAHAE
+594 KMQRLESEDPAAHAA
-609 VFGELVTLEAARRK
+609 VFAELVGLEAQRRQ
-623 IHEESFGV
+623 IREESVGG

>member
-1 MAGRIRT
+1 MAGRIRN
-8 DDVARVRDAAGIA
+8 DDVARVRDMAGIA

-90 LAARFGIELQY
+90 LAARFGVELHY
-101 EETSTGARRPQG
+101 EETGAGPRRPQG

-122 RVAAAY
+122 KAAAAY
-128 YAEQLGSAEAVVGRR
+128 YAEQLSSAEAVVGRQ

-150 DADAAAHFGV
+150 DAAAAAHFGV

-173 LRSKGFSDR
+173 LRSKGFTDR

-196 LIDRFR
+196 MIDRFR

-210 DITGDVIGFGARKL
+210 DITGETIGFGARKL
-224 LDDDQGPKYLNTSET
+224 LEDDQGPKYLNTSET
-239 PIYRKGQ
+239 PIYRKSQ
-246 VLYGIDLAKRAISQ
+246 VLYGIDLAKRAIAQ

-273 MACHLAGVETA
+273 MACHLAGIETA

-292 GTDHIK
+292 GGDHVKI
-298 VLRRLLMDNDTFGG
+298 LRRLLMDNDTFGG
-312 QVIFTF
+312 QVVFTF
-318 DGDAAGQKAAMRAFA
+318 DGDAAGQKAAMRAFE

-354 ELRQKQGDAAVASL
+354 ELRQKHGDAAVAAL
-368 VDKSVPLFEFAIR
+368 VDKPVPLFEFAIR
-381 SVLAGHDL
+381 SVLSGHDL
-389 DQPAGRVAALR
+389 EQPAGRVAALR

-423 GWLGMEVKPV
+423 GWLGMEIKPV
-433 LDAVSQAHR
+433 QDAVSQAHR
-442 SVKQQSRK
+442 SLKQQSRQ
-450 PTAPA
+450 
-455 RGDEGATAT
+455 ATQAHAT
-464 AQATAKPSVPRPEPG
+464 QVSEAAQAAPPVVPRPDPH
-479 DRRLTGPRELL
+479 DRRLVGPRELL
-490 KLAVQHPARLD
+490 KLAVQYPGPARRVL
-501 ASFDELPADLFG
+501 
-513 HPAYIEVRRTIESA
+513 RRAA
-527 GGVAK
+527 GEHVQPPRLRAGAQ
-532 ADQHWLNRLSDAAS
+532 DHGGRRGSRHRRQHVDAA
-546 DDTVRSILNELAVEP
+546 A
-561 IQVEEVALDRYATE
+561 
-575 QLGRARER
+575 LGRRARR
-583 VLTLQ
+583 
-588 IDQLRS
+588 LRALGH
-594 RMQRLESEDPGAHAE
+594 QRARRRADPGGGAGPRPLRA
-609 VFGELVTLEAARRK
+609 
-623 IHEESFGV
+623 
-631 D
+631 

>member
-1 MAGRIRT
+1 MAGRIRN
-8 DDVARVRDAAGIA
+8 DDVARVRDMAGIA

-90 LAARFGIELQY
+90 LAARFGIELRY
-101 EETSTGARRPQG
+101 EESGSGRQRPQG

-122 RVAAAY
+122 KAAAAFY
-128 YAEQLGSAEAVVGRR
+128 SEQLSSPEAVVGRR

-150 DADAAAHFGV
+150 DAAAAAHFGV

-173 LRSKGFSDR
+173 LRSKGFTDR

-210 DITGDVIGFGARKL
+210 DITGETIGFGARKL

-239 PIYRKGQ
+239 PIYRKSQ
-246 VLYGIDLAKRAISQ
+246 VLYGIDLAKRAIAQ
-260 QRKAVIVEGYTDV
+260 QRRAVIVEGYTDV

-292 GTDHIK
+292 GSDHIK
-298 VLRRLLMDNDTFGG
+298 ILRRLLMDNDTFGG
-312 QVIFTF
+312 QVVFTF
-318 DGDAAGQKAAMRAFA
+318 DGDAAGQKAAMRAFE
-333 DDQRFVAQTFVAVEP
+333 DDQRFVAQTFVAVER

-354 ELRQKQGDAAVASL
+354 ELRQKHGDAAVAAL
-368 VDKSVPLFEFAIR
+368 VDKPVPLFEFAIR

-423 GWLGMEVKPV
+423 GWLGMEVPPV
-433 LDAVSQAHR
+433 RDAVAQALR
-442 SVKQQSRK
+442 SLKQQSR
-450 PTAPA
+450 TAPA
-455 RGDEGATAT
+455 APASDEPAAAPVGVA
-464 AQATAKPSVPRPEPG
+464 RPDPN
-479 DRRLTGPRELL
+479 DRRLAGPRELL
-490 KLAVQHPARLD
+490 KLAVQHPDRLD
-501 ASFDELPADLFG
+501 SSFDELPATLFS
-513 HPAYIEVRRTIESA
+513 HPAYVQVKTPEESPRPAPTGCSGCPTSPRTTRCGLCST
-527 GGVAK
+527 
-532 ADQHWLNRLSDAAS
+532 SS
-546 DDTVRSILNELAVEP
+546 RSS
-561 IQVEEVALDRYATE
+561 
-575 QLGRARER
+575 
-583 VLTLQ
+583 
-588 IDQLRS
+588 RS
-594 RMQRLESEDPGAHAE
+594 RWRRLHSIATRVSSSGVHAS
-609 VFGELVTLEAARRK
+609 ASSR
-623 IHEESFGV
+623 
-631 D
+631 

>member
-1 MAGRIRT
+1 MAGRIRN
-8 DDVARVRDAAGIA
+8 DDVARVRDMAGIA

-90 LAARFGIELQY
+90 LAGRFGVELRY
-101 EETSTGARRPQG
+101 EDSGAGPRRPQG

-122 RVAAAY
+122 KAAAAY
-128 YAEQLGSAEAVVGRR
+128 YAEQLTSAEAVVGRQ

-150 DADAAAHFGV
+150 DAAAAAHFGV

-173 LRSKGFSDR
+173 LRSKGFTDR

-196 LIDRFR
+196 MIDRFR

-210 DITGDVIGFGARKL
+210 DITGETIGFGARKL
-224 LDDDQGPKYLNTSET
+224 LEEDQGPKYLNTSET
-239 PIYRKGQ
+239 PIYRKSQ
-246 VLYGIDLAKRAISQ
+246 VLYGIDLAKRSIAQ

-273 MACHLAGVETA
+273 MACHLAGIETA

-292 GTDHIK
+292 GGDHVKI
-298 VLRRLLMDNDTFGG
+298 LRRLLMDNDTFGG
-312 QVIFTF
+312 QVVFTF
-318 DGDAAGQKAAMRAFA
+318 DGDAAGKKAAMRAFE

-348 NGLDPC
+348 HGLDPC
-354 ELRQKQGDAAVASL
+354 ELRQKQGDAAVAAL
-368 VDKSVPLFEFAIR
+368 VDKPVPLFEFAIR
-381 SVLAGHDL
+381 SVLSGHDL
-389 DQPAGRVAALR
+389 EQPAGRVAALR
-400 AAAPVVAQ
+400 AAAPLVAQ

-433 LDAVSQAHR
+433 QDAVTQAHR
-442 SVKQQSRK
+442 ALKQQSRPSTSARPADGE
-450 PTAPA
+450 PTSDAPKA
-455 RGDEGATAT
+455 
-464 AQATAKPSVPRPEPG
+464 VPRPDPQ
-479 DRRLTGPRELL
+479 DRRLAGPRELL
-490 KLAVQHPARLD
+490 KLAVQHPDKLD
-501 ASFDELPADLFG
+501 ATFDELPANMFS
-513 HPAYIEVRRTIESA
+513 HPAYVQVRAIIGTV
-527 GGVAK
+527 GGVASE
-532 ADQHWLNRLSDAAS
+532 DPSWMQRLSDAAP
-546 DDTVRSILNELAVEP
+546 DDSVRSVINELAVEP
-561 IQVEEVALDRYATE
+561 IQVDESTLDRYARE

-588 IDQLRS
+588 IDELRS
-594 RMQRLESEDPGAHAE
+594 RMQRLESEDPVAYSA
-609 VFGELVTLEAARRK
+609 VFADLVELEAKRRK
-623 IHEESFGV
+623 IHEDSLGGE
-631 D
+631 

>member
-1 MAGRIRT
+1 MAGRIRN
-8 DDVARVRDAAGIA
+8 DDVARVRDMAGIA

-90 LAARFGIELQY
+90 LAGRFGIELRY
-101 EETSTGARRPQG
+101 EDSGAGPRRPQG

-122 RVAAAY
+122 KAAAAY
-128 YAEQLGSAEAVVGRR
+128 YAEQLTSAEAIVGRQ

-150 DADAAAHFGV
+150 DAAAAAHFGV

-173 LRSKGFSDR
+173 LRSKGFTDR

-196 LIDRFR
+196 MIDRFR

-210 DITGDVIGFGARKL
+210 DITGETIGFGARKL

-239 PIYRKGQ
+239 PIYRKSQ
-246 VLYGIDLAKRAISQ
+246 VLYGIDLAKRSIAQ

-273 MACHLAGVETA
+273 MACHLAGIETA

-292 GTDHIK
+292 GGDHIK
-298 VLRRLLMDNDTFGG
+298 ILRRLLMDNDTFGG

-318 DGDAAGQKAAMRAFA
+318 DGDAAGKKAAMRAFE

-348 NGLDPC
+348 HGLDPC
-354 ELRQKQGDAAVASL
+354 ELRQKQGDAAVAAL
-368 VDKSVPLFEFAIR
+368 VDKPVPLFEFAIR
-381 SVLAGHDL
+381 SVLSGHDL
-389 DQPAGRVAALR
+389 EQPAGRVAALR
-400 AAAPVVAQ
+400 AAAPLVAQ

-433 LDAVSQAHR
+433 QDAVTQAHR
-442 SVKQQSRK
+442 ALKQQPRPSTSARSAEGE
-450 PTAPA
+450 PASDAPKA
-455 RGDEGATAT
+455 
-464 AQATAKPSVPRPEPG
+464 VPRPDPQ
-479 DRRLTGPRELL
+479 DRRLAGPRELL
-490 KLAVQHPARLD
+490 KLAVQHPDKLD
-501 ASFDELPADLFG
+501 ATFDELPTNMFS
-513 HPAYIEVRRTIESA
+513 HPAYVQVRSIIGTI
-527 GGVAK
+527 GGVVSDDDAWM
-532 ADQHWLNRLSDAAS
+532 QRLSDAAP
-546 DDTVRSILNELAVEP
+546 DDSVRSVINELAVEP
-561 IQVEEVALDRYATE
+561 IQVDESTLDRYARE

-588 IDQLRS
+588 IDELRS
-594 RMQRLESEDPGAHAE
+594 KMQRLESEDPAAHSA
-609 VFGELVTLEAARRK
+609 VFADLVTLEAKRRR
-623 IHEESFGV
+623 IHEDSLGGE
-631 D
+631 

>member
-1 MAGRIRT
+1 MAGRIRN
-8 DDVARVRDAAGIA
+8 DDVARVRDAADIA

-39 GLCPFHEERSPSFH
+39 GLCPFHDERSPSFH

-90 LAARFGIELQY
+90 LAGRFGIELHY

-122 RVAAAY
+122 RVAAAF
-128 YAEQLGSAEAVVGRR
+128 YAEQLNSAEAVVGRR

-150 DADAAAHFGV
+150 DAAAAAHFGV
-160 GFAPNSWDALTRH
+160 GFAPDSWDALTRH
-173 LRSKGFSDR
+173 LRSKGFTDR

-210 DITGDVIGFGARKL
+210 DISGDTIGFGARKL
-224 LDDDQGPKYLNTSET
+224 LEDDQGPKYLNTSET
-239 PIYRKGQ
+239 PIYRKSQ
-246 VLYGIDLAKRAISQ
+246 VLYGIDLAKRVISQ

-273 MACHLAGVETA
+273 MACHLAGVESA

-292 GTDHIK
+292 GSDHIK
-298 VLRRLLMDNDTFGG
+298 VLRRLLMDNDAFGG

-333 DDQRFVAQTFVAVEP
+333 DDQRFVAQTFVAIEP

-354 ELRQKQGDAAVASL
+354 ELRQKQGDSAVAAL
-368 VDKSVPLFEFAIR
+368 VAKPVPLFEFAIR

-389 DQPAGRVAALR
+389 DQPAGRVAALK

-442 SVKQQSRK
+442 VVKQQPRQSAADTGD
-450 PTAPA
+450 TADAASEP
-455 RGDEGATAT
+455 
-464 AQATAKPSVPRPEPG
+464 QAVPRPDPNE
-479 DRRLTGPRELL
+479 RRLAGPRELL
-490 KLAVQHPARLD
+490 KLAVQHPSRLG
-501 ASFDELPADLFG
+501 SPFDELPADLFG
-513 HPAYIEVRRTIESA
+513 HPAYIEVRRVISVA
-527 GGVAK
+527 GGVSK
-532 ADQHWLNRLSDAAS
+532 ADDRWQSRLSDAAP

-561 IQVEEVALDRYATE
+561 IQVAEPALDRYARE

-583 VLTLQ
+583 VLTLK

-594 RMQRLESEDPGAHAE
+594 RMQRLESEDPAAHSE
-609 VFGELVTLEAARRK
+609 VFGELVTLEAERRK

>member
-1 MAGRIRT
+1 MAGRIRN
-8 DDVARVRDAAGIA
+8 DDVARVRDMAGIA
-21 EVVGDHVT
+21 EVVSDHVT

-90 LAARFGIELQY
+90 LAGRFGIELRY
-101 EETSTGARRPQG
+101 EDSGAGPRRPQG

-122 RVAAAY
+122 KAAAAF
-128 YAEQLGSAEAVVGRR
+128 YAEQLSGAEAVIGRQ

-150 DADAAAHFGV
+150 DAAAAAHFGV

-173 LRSKGFSDR
+173 LRGKGFTDR

-196 LIDRFR
+196 MIDRFR

-210 DITGDVIGFGARKL
+210 DITGETIGFGARKL
-224 LDDDQGPKYLNTSET
+224 LEDDQGPKYLNTAET
-239 PIYRKGQ
+239 PIYRKSQ
-246 VLYGIDLAKRAISQ
+246 VLYGIDLAKRAIAQ

-273 MACHLAGVETA
+273 MACHIAGIETA

-292 GTDHIK
+292 GGDHVKI
-298 VLRRLLMDNDTFGG
+298 LRRLLMDNDTFGG
-312 QVIFTF
+312 QVVFTF
-318 DGDAAGQKAAMRAFA
+318 DGDAAGQKAAMRAFE

-354 ELRQKQGDAAVASL
+354 ELRQKHGDAAVVAL
-368 VDKSVPLFEFAIR
+368 VEKPVPLFEFAIR

-389 DQPAGRVAALR
+389 EQPAGRVAALR

-423 GWLGMEVKPV
+423 GWLGMEIKPV
-433 LDAVSQAHR
+433 QDAVSHANR
-442 SVKQQSRK
+442 TLKQQSRK
-450 PTAPA
+450 PVPSSPT
-455 RGDEGATAT
+455 GAETVAT
-464 AQATAKPSVPRPEPG
+464 AQPAAQVVPRPDPQ
-479 DRRLTGPRELL
+479 DRRLVGPRELL
-490 KLAVQHPARLD
+490 KLAVQHPGRLD
-501 ASFDELPADLFG
+501 TSFDDLPASMFS
-513 HPAYIEVRRTIESA
+513 HPAYVQVRTIIA
-527 GGVAK
+527 TVGGVAS
-532 ADQHWLNRLSDAAS
+532 ADATWMQRLSEAAP
-546 DDTVRSILNELAVEP
+546 DDSIRSVINELAVEP
-561 IQVEEVALDRYATE
+561 IQVEELTLDRYARE
-575 QLGRARER
+575 QLGRARAR

-588 IDQLRS
+588 IDELRS
-594 RMQRLESEDPGAHAE
+594 KMQRLETEDPASHPA
-609 VFGELVTLEAARRK
+609 VFAELVTLEAQRRQ
-623 IHEESFGV
+623 IREDSVGG

>member
-1 MAGRIRT
+1 MAGRIRN
-8 DDVARVRDAAGIA
+8 DDVARVRDMAGIA

-90 LAARFGIELQY
+90 LAGRFGIELRY
-101 EETSTGARRPQG
+101 EDSGAGPRRPQG

-122 RVAAAY
+122 KAASAY
-128 YAEQLGSAEAVVGRR
+128 YSEQLSSAEAVVGRQ

-150 DADAAAHFGV
+150 DAAAAAHFGV

-173 LRSKGFSDR
+173 LRSKGFTDR

-196 LIDRFR
+196 MIDRFR

-210 DITGDVIGFGARKL
+210 DITGETIGFGARKL
-224 LDDDQGPKYLNTSET
+224 LEDDQGPKYLNTAET
-239 PIYRKGQ
+239 PIYRKSQ
-246 VLYGIDLAKRAISQ
+246 VLYGIDLAKRAIAQ

-273 MACHLAGVETA
+273 MACHLAGIETA

-292 GTDHIK
+292 GGDHVKI
-298 VLRRLLMDNDTFGG
+298 LRRLLMDNDTFGG

-318 DGDAAGQKAAMRAFA
+318 DGDEAGKKAAMRAFE

-354 ELRQKQGDAAVASL
+354 ELRQKQGDAAVAAL
-368 VDKSVPLFEFAIR
+368 VDRPVPLFEFAIR
-381 SVLAGHDL
+381 SVLSGHDL
-389 DQPAGRVAALR
+389 EQPAGRVAALR

-433 LDAVSQAHR
+433 QDAVMQANR
-442 SVKQQSRK
+442 ALKQQSRQ
-450 PTAPA
+450 PA
-455 RGDEGATAT
+455 HASATASD
-464 AQATAKPSVPRPEPG
+464 AEPAPQAVPRPDPH
-479 DRRLTGPRELL
+479 DRRLAGPRELL
-490 KLAVQHPARLD
+490 KLAVQHPDKLD
-501 ASFDELPADLFG
+501 ASFDDLPASLFS
-513 HPAYIEVRRTIESA
+513 HPAYVQVRKIMASA
-527 GGVAK
+527 GGVAS
-532 ADQHWLNRLSDAAS
+532 ADSTWMRRLSEAAP
-546 DDTVRSILNELAVEP
+546 DDSVRSVINELAVEP
-561 IQVEEVALDRYATE
+561 IQVADVTLDRYARE

-588 IDQLRS
+588 IDELRS
-594 RMQRLESEDPGAHAE
+594 KMQRLESEDPAAHSA
-609 VFGELVTLEAARRK
+609 VFAELVDLEAKRRE
-623 IHEESFGV
+623 IRDASFGGE
-631 D
+631 